1 MCRKCIICGKDIS
14 HLKSNAKLCGDKKC
28 EYAYAKIRKAT
39 KDDDRFCEI
48 CGDKINDLPRQR
60 KICLKEECIRQ
71 QKIRKYHSA
80 LKTKICE
87 RCGNEFEGTYKQ
99 KLCPQCRENRKPL
112 ERKEI
117 EVTLYCKY
125 CKKPIGKEVRLMTIL
140 SSTEDYTFV
149 CDECKQ
155 AHREE
160 TAERMRQHNPMF
172 DKNVSKKVAKTK
184 RQKYAEKCLSE
195 NKIPSKPHVRKG
207 ETKEETAERMRQ
219 HNPMFDKNV
228 SKKVAK
234 TLKQRY
240 KDGTIPKHFGKDN
253 WNWKGNRNF
262 NKAVRINLRKWVKE
276 MFIKNNFT
284 CQICG
289 KNKGELHVHHIEPL
303 RDIISNFM
311 EKENYTIEYINDIEG
326 TDEYQEFINKI
337 VKYHYDNDNIGIVL
351 CPECHAKID
360 RQYRLRKK

>member
-99 KLCPQCRENRKPL
+99 KLCPQCRGNRKPL

-155 AHREE
+155 AHR
-160 TAERMRQHNPMF
+160 
-172 DKNVSKKVAKTK
+172 
-184 RQKYAEKCLSE
+184 
-195 NKIPSKPHVRKG
+195 
-207 ETKEETAERMRQ
+207 EETAERMRQ

>member
-172 DKNVSKKVAKTK
+172 DKNVSKKVAKT
-184 RQKYAEKCLSE
+184 
-195 NKIPSKPHVRKG
+195 
-207 ETKEETAERMRQ
+207 
-219 HNPMFDKNV
+219 
-228 SKKVAK
+228 
-234 TLKQRY
+234 LKQRY

-284 CQICG
+284 CQICS

>member
-99 KLCPQCRENRKPL
+99 KVCPQCRENRKPL

-155 AHREE
+155 AHR
-160 TAERMRQHNPMF
+160 
-172 DKNVSKKVAKTK
+172 
-184 RQKYAEKCLSE
+184 
-195 NKIPSKPHVRKG
+195 
-207 ETKEETAERMRQ
+207 EETAERMRQ

-351 CPECHAKID
+351 CPECHAKMD

>member
-71 QKIRKYHSA
+71 QKIHKYHSA

-155 AHREE
+155 AHR
-160 TAERMRQHNPMF
+160 
-172 DKNVSKKVAKTK
+172 
-184 RQKYAEKCLSE
+184 
-195 NKIPSKPHVRKG
+195 
-207 ETKEETAERMRQ
+207 EETAERMRQ

>member
-112 ERKEI
+112 ERKAI

-155 AHREE
+155 AHR
-160 TAERMRQHNPMF
+160 
-172 DKNVSKKVAKTK
+172 
-184 RQKYAEKCLSE
+184 
-195 NKIPSKPHVRKG
+195 
-207 ETKEETAERMRQ
+207 EETAERMRQ

>member
-172 DKNVSKKVAKTK
+172 DKN
-184 RQKYAEKCLSE
+184 
-195 NKIPSKPHVRKG
+195 I
-207 ETKEETAERMRQ
+207 
-219 HNPMFDKNV
+219 

-351 CPECHAKID
+351 CPECHAKMD

>member
-1 MCRKCIICGKDIS
+1 MCRRCIICGKDIS

-172 DKNVSKKVAKTK
+172 DKNVSKKVAKT
-184 RQKYAEKCLSE
+184 
-195 NKIPSKPHVRKG
+195 
-207 ETKEETAERMRQ
+207 
-219 HNPMFDKNV
+219 
-228 SKKVAK
+228 
-234 TLKQRY
+234 LKQRY

>member
-172 DKNVSKKVAKTK
+172 DKNVSKKVAKT
-184 RQKYAEKCLSE
+184 
-195 NKIPSKPHVRKG
+195 
-207 ETKEETAERMRQ
+207 
-219 HNPMFDKNV
+219 
-228 SKKVAK
+228 
-234 TLKQRY
+234 LKQRY

-284 CQICG
+284 CKICG

>member
-172 DKNVSKKVAKTK
+172 DKNVSKKVAKT
-184 RQKYAEKCLSE
+184 
-195 NKIPSKPHVRKG
+195 
-207 ETKEETAERMRQ
+207 
-219 HNPMFDKNV
+219 
-228 SKKVAK
+228 
-234 TLKQRY
+234 LKQRY

-351 CPECHAKID
+351 CPECHAKMD

>member
-172 DKNVSKKVAKTK
+172 DKNVSKKVAKK
-184 RQKYAEKCLSE
+184 
-195 NKIPSKPHVRKG
+195 
-207 ETKEETAERMRQ
+207 
-219 HNPMFDKNV
+219 
-228 SKKVAK
+228 
-234 TLKQRY
+234 LKQRY

-311 EKENYTIEYINDIEG
+311 EKENYTIEYINYIEG

-351 CPECHAKID
+351 CPECHAKMD

>member
-99 KLCPQCRENRKPL
+99 KLCPQCREKRKPL

-172 DKNVSKKVAKTK
+172 DKNVSKKVAKT
-184 RQKYAEKCLSE
+184 
-195 NKIPSKPHVRKG
+195 
-207 ETKEETAERMRQ
+207 
-219 HNPMFDKNV
+219 
-228 SKKVAK
+228 
-234 TLKQRY
+234 LKQRY

-262 NKAVRINLRKWVKE
+262 NTAVRINLRKWVKE

>member
-1 MCRKCIICGKDIS
+1 
-14 HLKSNAKLCGDKKC
+14 
-28 EYAYAKIRKAT
+28 
-39 KDDDRFCEI
+39 
-48 CGDKINDLPRQR
+48 
-60 KICLKEECIRQ
+60 
-71 QKIRKYHSA
+71 
-80 LKTKICE
+80 
-87 RCGNEFEGTYKQ
+87 
-99 KLCPQCRENRKPL
+99 
-112 ERKEI
+112 
-117 EVTLYCKY
+117 
-125 CKKPIGKEVRLMTIL
+125 MTIL

-155 AHREE
+155 VHR
-160 TAERMRQHNPMF
+160 
-172 DKNVSKKVAKTK
+172 
-184 RQKYAEKCLSE
+184 
-195 NKIPSKPHVRKG
+195 
-207 ETKEETAERMRQ
+207 EETAERMRQ

-289 KNKGELHVHHIEPL
+289 KNKGELHVHHIVPL

-311 EKENYTIEYINDIEG
+311 EKENYTIEYINVIEG

-351 CPECHAKID
+351 CPECHTKMD

>member
-48 CGDKINDLPRQR
+48 CGDKINDLQRQR
-60 KICLKEECIRQ
+60 KLCLKEECIRQ

-155 AHREE
+155 AHR
-160 TAERMRQHNPMF
+160 
-172 DKNVSKKVAKTK
+172 
-184 RQKYAEKCLSE
+184 
-195 NKIPSKPHVRKG
+195 
-207 ETKEETAERMRQ
+207 EETAERMRQ

-351 CPECHAKID
+351 CPECHAKMD

>member
-1 MCRKCIICGKDIS
+1 
-14 HLKSNAKLCGDKKC
+14 
-28 EYAYAKIRKAT
+28 
-39 KDDDRFCEI
+39 
-48 CGDKINDLPRQR
+48 
-60 KICLKEECIRQ
+60 
-71 QKIRKYHSA
+71 
-80 LKTKICE
+80 
-87 RCGNEFEGTYKQ
+87 
-99 KLCPQCRENRKPL
+99 
-112 ERKEI
+112 
-117 EVTLYCKY
+117 
-125 CKKPIGKEVRLMTIL
+125 MTIL

-155 AHREE
+155 AHR
-160 TAERMRQHNPMF
+160 
-172 DKNVSKKVAKTK
+172 
-184 RQKYAEKCLSE
+184 
-195 NKIPSKPHVRKG
+195 
-207 ETKEETAERMRQ
+207 EETAERMRQ

-351 CPECHAKID
+351 CPECHAKMD

>member
-172 DKNVSKKVAKTK
+172 DKNVSKKVAKT
-184 RQKYAEKCLSE
+184 
-195 NKIPSKPHVRKG
+195 
-207 ETKEETAERMRQ
+207 
-219 HNPMFDKNV
+219 
-228 SKKVAK
+228 
-234 TLKQRY
+234 LKQRY

>member
-60 KICLKEECIRQ
+60 RICLKEECIRQ

-155 AHREE
+155 AHR
-160 TAERMRQHNPMF
+160 
-172 DKNVSKKVAKTK
+172 
-184 RQKYAEKCLSE
+184 
-195 NKIPSKPHVRKG
+195 
-207 ETKEETAERMRQ
+207 EETAERMRQ

-351 CPECHAKID
+351 CPECHAKMD

>member
-155 AHREE
+155 AHR
-160 TAERMRQHNPMF
+160 
-172 DKNVSKKVAKTK
+172 
-184 RQKYAEKCLSE
+184 
-195 NKIPSKPHVRKG
+195 
-207 ETKEETAERMRQ
+207 
-219 HNPMFDKNV
+219 
-228 SKKVAK
+228 
-234 TLKQRY
+234 
-240 KDGTIPKHFGKDN
+240 
-253 WNWKGNRNF
+253 
-262 NKAVRINLRKWVKE
+262 
-276 MFIKNNFT
+276 
-284 CQICG
+284 
-289 KNKGELHVHHIEPL
+289 
-303 RDIISNFM
+303 
-311 EKENYTIEYINDIEG
+311 
-326 TDEYQEFINKI
+326 
-337 VKYHYDNDNIGIVL
+337 
-351 CPECHAKID
+351 
-360 RQYRLRKK
+360 

>member
-172 DKNVSKKVAKTK
+172 DKNVSKKVAKT
-184 RQKYAEKCLSE
+184 
-195 NKIPSKPHVRKG
+195 
-207 ETKEETAERMRQ
+207 
-219 HNPMFDKNV
+219 
-228 SKKVAK
+228 
-234 TLKQRY
+234 LKQRY
-240 KDGTIPKHFGKDN
+240 KDGIIPKHFGKDN

-351 CPECHAKID
+351 CPECHAKMD

>member
-48 CGDKINDLPRQR
+48 CGDKINDLPRQM

-155 AHREE
+155 AH
-160 TAERMRQHNPMF
+160 
-172 DKNVSKKVAKTK
+172 S
-184 RQKYAEKCLSE
+184 
-195 NKIPSKPHVRKG
+195 
-207 ETKEETAERMRQ
+207 EETAERMRQ

>member
-1 MCRKCIICGKDIS
+1 MCRRCIICGKDIS
-14 HLKSNAKLCGDKKC
+14 HLKSNAKLCGNKKC
-28 EYAYAKIRKAT
+28 ENAYAKIRKAT
-39 KDDDRFCEI
+39 KNDDRFCEI
-48 CGDKINDLPRQR
+48 CGDRINDLPRQR

-80 LKTKICE
+80 LKAKICE

-155 AHREE
+155 VHREE
-160 TAERMRQHNPMF
+160 TAERMRKHNPMF
-172 DKNVSKKVAKTK
+172 DKDICKKV
-184 RQKYAEKCLSE
+184 
-195 NKIPSKPHVRKG
+195 G
-207 ETKEETAERMRQ
+207 
-219 HNPMFDKNV
+219 
-228 SKKVAK
+228 K

-240 KDGTIPKHFGKDN
+240 KDGIIPKHFGKDN

-289 KNKGELHVHHIEPL
+289 KNKGELHVHHIVPL

-311 EKENYTIEYINDIEG
+311 EKENYTIEYINVIEG

-351 CPECHAKID
+351 CPECHTKMD

>member
-172 DKNVSKKVAKTK
+172 DKN
-184 RQKYAEKCLSE
+184 
-195 NKIPSKPHVRKG
+195 I
-207 ETKEETAERMRQ
+207 
-219 HNPMFDKNV
+219 

>member
-99 KLCPQCRENRKPL
+99 KLCPQCREKRKPL

-172 DKNVSKKVAKTK
+172 DKN
-184 RQKYAEKCLSE
+184 
-195 NKIPSKPHVRKG
+195 I
-207 ETKEETAERMRQ
+207 
-219 HNPMFDKNV
+219 

>member
-172 DKNVSKKVAKTK
+172 DKNVSKKVAKT
-184 RQKYAEKCLSE
+184 
-195 NKIPSKPHVRKG
+195 
-207 ETKEETAERMRQ
+207 
-219 HNPMFDKNV
+219 
-228 SKKVAK
+228 
-234 TLKQRY
+234 LKQRY

-289 KNKGELHVHHIEPL
+289 KNKGELHVHHIVPL

-351 CPECHAKID
+351 CPECHAKMD

>member
-14 HLKSNAKLCGDKKC
+14 HLKSNAKLCGNKKC
-28 EYAYAKIRKAT
+28 ENAYAKIRKAT

-172 DKNVSKKVAKTK
+172 DKNVSKKVAKT
-184 RQKYAEKCLSE
+184 
-195 NKIPSKPHVRKG
+195 
-207 ETKEETAERMRQ
+207 
-219 HNPMFDKNV
+219 
-228 SKKVAK
+228 
-234 TLKQRY
+234 LKQRY

-351 CPECHAKID
+351 CPECHAKMD

>member
-125 CKKPIGKEVRLMTIL
+125 CKKPIGKEIRLMTIL

-172 DKNVSKKVAKTK
+172 DKN
-184 RQKYAEKCLSE
+184 
-195 NKIPSKPHVRKG
+195 I
-207 ETKEETAERMRQ
+207 
-219 HNPMFDKNV
+219 

-351 CPECHAKID
+351 CPECHAKMD

>member
-80 LKTKICE
+80 LKAKICE

-155 AHREE
+155 AHR
-160 TAERMRQHNPMF
+160 
-172 DKNVSKKVAKTK
+172 
-184 RQKYAEKCLSE
+184 
-195 NKIPSKPHVRKG
+195 
-207 ETKEETAERMRQ
+207 EETAERMRQ

-351 CPECHAKID
+351 CPECHAKMD

>member
-172 DKNVSKKVAKTK
+172 DKNVSKKVAKT
-184 RQKYAEKCLSE
+184 
-195 NKIPSKPHVRKG
+195 
-207 ETKEETAERMRQ
+207 
-219 HNPMFDKNV
+219 
-228 SKKVAK
+228 
-234 TLKQRY
+234 LKQRY

-311 EKENYTIEYINDIEG
+311 EKENYTIEYINVIEG

-351 CPECHAKID
+351 CPECHAKMD

>member
-48 CGDKINDLPRQR
+48 CGDKKNDLPRQR

-155 AHREE
+155 AHR
-160 TAERMRQHNPMF
+160 
-172 DKNVSKKVAKTK
+172 
-184 RQKYAEKCLSE
+184 
-195 NKIPSKPHVRKG
+195 
-207 ETKEETAERMRQ
+207 EETAERMRQ

-351 CPECHAKID
+351 CPECHAKMD

>member
-172 DKNVSKKVAKTK
+172 DKNVSKKVA
-184 RQKYAEKCLSE
+184 
-195 NKIPSKPHVRKG
+195 N
-207 ETKEETAERMRQ
+207 
-219 HNPMFDKNV
+219 
-228 SKKVAK
+228 

-351 CPECHAKID
+351 CPECHAKMD

>member
-155 AHREE
+155 AHR
-160 TAERMRQHNPMF
+160 
-172 DKNVSKKVAKTK
+172 K
-184 RQKYAEKCLSE
+184 
-195 NKIPSKPHVRKG
+195 
-207 ETKEETAERMRQ
+207 ETAERMRQ

-351 CPECHAKID
+351 CPECHAKMD

>member
-14 HLKSNAKLCGDKKC
+14 HLKSNAKLCGDKNC

-172 DKNVSKKVAKTK
+172 DKNVSKKVAKT
-184 RQKYAEKCLSE
+184 
-195 NKIPSKPHVRKG
+195 
-207 ETKEETAERMRQ
+207 
-219 HNPMFDKNV
+219 
-228 SKKVAK
+228 
-234 TLKQRY
+234 LKQRY

-351 CPECHAKID
+351 CPECHAKMD